1 MYPRE
6 EAEFGPL
13 ADASLESF
21 AASLAALSP
30 HARLDRDRLMYLAG
44 QASVGQA
51 SVDQASRRPRPWA
64 WPVACSA
71 MTAVAACL
79 LALLASRPEPKVIE
93 RIVRVPV
100 NTSVENI
107 AGGQNAVAERQAAEE
122 SHVARPERPPREI
135 RTAKYLELRDRVL
148 ALGLDDWTTTNGS
161 SENRADSPPDNYRE
175 LLKRMLREG

>member
-6 EAEFGPL
+6 EVEFGPL

-44 QASVGQA
+44 QASVEP
-51 SVDQASRRPRPWA
+51 ASRRPRRWA
-64 WPVACSA
+64 WPAAFSA

-100 NTSVENI
+100 NTRPENM
-107 AGGQNAVAERQAAEE
+107 AGGQNAATERQAAEE
-122 SHVARPERPPREI
+122 PHVTRSERPPREI
-135 RTAKYLELRDRVL
+135 RTANYLELRARVL

-161 SENRADSPPDNYRE
+161 SEGRADSPPDNYRE